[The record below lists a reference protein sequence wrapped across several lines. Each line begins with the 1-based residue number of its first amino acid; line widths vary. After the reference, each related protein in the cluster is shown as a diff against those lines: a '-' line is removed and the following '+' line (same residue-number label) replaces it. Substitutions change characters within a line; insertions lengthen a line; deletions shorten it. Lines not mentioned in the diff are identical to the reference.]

1 MGVFRFRAEQFK
13 DGFHAVSRSMP
24 ARANTRTR
32 DILVQR
38 SESRFRD
45 PESLIGN
52 ERFFRPGI
60 ILITGP
66 NGARTRLII

>member
-1 MGVFRFRAEQFK
+1 
-13 DGFHAVSRSMP
+13 MP
-24 ARANTRTR
+24 ANANTRTR

-45 PESLIGN
+45 LESLIGN